1 MYIIFDLLKKDNT
14 PMNIASLKMDGCN
27 YLGSMYQ
34 NNVVGR
40 LFKRLKSVSNL
51 PAYTNKL
58 RKNLG
63 IRGAREKEGTIESR
77 QAELNAARLRILNT
91 LNSAK

>member
-51 PAYTNKL
+51 PAGCPVLKVSKSLLYYIMLKVSTKITKIIKYTYY
-58 RKNLG
+58 
-63 IRGAREKEGTIESR
+63 
-77 QAELNAARLRILNT
+77 
-91 LNSAK
+91 